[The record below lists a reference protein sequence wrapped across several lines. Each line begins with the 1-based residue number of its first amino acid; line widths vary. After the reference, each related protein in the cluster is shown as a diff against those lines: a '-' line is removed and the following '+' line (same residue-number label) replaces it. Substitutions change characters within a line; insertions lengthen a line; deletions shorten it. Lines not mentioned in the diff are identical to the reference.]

1 VYNALKSALGSYGR
15 DMPGRLMQALQRLN
29 LAQRFMLATL
39 LIMLAGLFGI
49 STWVGQ
55 QIEAGVIR
63 QDGATAAFS
72 VDSFVTPLL
81 QDYGEKGQLDQQHM
95 QELSTLLGDTPLGQ
109 IIVAFTVRDMS
120 GRMLYSSDATLV
132 TLPAPTSAELAA
144 AARGEVTTEIDRP
157 EHDNELPLRKYSD
170 RLVKTYTP
178 VRLYNHSKVFAIIEF
193 YQDLDPLQA
202 EVNAAM
208 TRSWLVVGAFM
219 LGMYLL
225 LAVFAKRSSDTIDRQ
240 KEELQRQVV
249 RLTDLLD
256 QNQQLHTRVRR
267 AAASVANLHERLLR
281 RIGSELHDGP
291 AQDLSLALMQMD
303 VAIGRSEV
311 EAPAGSSKQ
320 SNLELLTG
328 IQTALQSALVELRG
342 ISSGLSLPQLA
353 GLSVAETLA
362 HATRAHERRT
372 HTTVELDLSD
382 LPAQVP
388 LPIKITAYRLVQE
401 ALNNAFKH
409 AGGVGQQVSAHGSER
424 AMFIQ
429 ISDRGPGFEAS
440 KAMAVDEHLG
450 LVGMRERV
458 ESLGGRFEIE
468 SRQGAGTK
476 VSAILNLPAS
486 GATDGREN

>member
-1 VYNALKSALGSYGR
+1 MPDRIKGALR
-15 DMPGRLMQALQRLN
+15 RLN

-63 QDGATAAFS
+63 QNGTAAALS
-72 VDSFVTPLL
+72 VDSYVTPLL
-81 QDYGEKGQLDQQHM
+81 QDYGQKGQLDQQHM
-95 QELSTLLGDTPLGQ
+95 QELSTLLGNTPLGKL
-109 IIVAFTVRDMS
+109 IDAFTVRDMS
-120 GRMLYSSDATLV
+120 GRMLYSSDASLLA
-132 TLPAPTSAELAA
+132 LPAPTSAELAA
-144 AARGEVTTEIDRP
+144 AARGEVISEIDRP

-170 RLVKTYTP
+170 RLVKTYSP
-178 VRLYNHSKVFAIIEF
+178 VRLYNHSNVFAIIEF

-202 EVNAAM
+202 EINAAM
-208 TRSWLVVGAFM
+208 TRSWLIVGAFM

-225 LAVFAKRSSDTIDRQ
+225 LAVFSKRSSDTIDRQ
-240 KEELQRQVV
+240 KEELHRQVL

-256 QNQQLHTRVRR
+256 QNQELHTRVRR

-281 RIGSELHDGP
+281 RIGAELHDGP

-328 IQTALQSALVELRG
+328 IQAALQSALAELRA

-353 GLSVAETLA
+353 GLSPAETLA
-362 HATRAHERRT
+362 HAARAHERRT
-372 HTTVELDLSD
+372 HTTVKLVLND
-382 LPAQVP
+382 LPGRVP

-409 AGGVGQQVSAHGSER
+409 AGAVGQQVSAHGSER
-424 AMFIQ
+424 AIFIQ
-429 ISDRGPGFEAS
+429 ISDSGPGFEAD
-440 KAMAVDEHLG
+440 KAMGLDEHLG

-458 ESLGGRFEIE
+458 ESLGGTFEVD
-468 SRQGAGTK
+468 SRRGAGTK